1 MEESKARPR
10 RRRRRRHRG
19 RRFGF
24 GPEAILLVGNLKV
37 GKSTIFSNLIGQRRI
52 FIQHAESGTELAVGR
67 LFSGPYQRIID
78 APGFYSLQDRSE
90 DAFLVRDLLV
100 RRQVGAVLLVLDAK
114 NLSRGL
120 KLFLE
125 LTEFD
130 LPVTVALNMCD
141 EARQRGLE
149 LDVDRLSEILGVAV
163 VSTVATE
170 GRGLGQL
177 RRALATS
184 QKPRVRMDY
193 PQEPKRAVE
202 KIQQLL
208 AGGAVA
214 PRGMAYLL
222 LAGLPRS
229 RDTLE
234 KTAGETSL
242 RQATAIVDELKNRLQ
257 RPVDILLAENTRNQ
271 AEQLSSRVVRSRPA
285 SRATWKER
293 LAELS
298 RKPASGIP
306 IAVLVMFVTYLFVGW
321 FGAGVLVDLLEVKL
335 FGQVILPWLQG
346 WIDHIP
352 WQWVRE
358 LLIGDFG
365 LLTVGLV
372 LSLAIVL
379 PVLCTFF
386 FAFAL
391 MEDSGYLPRF
401 SLLTDRVLRKL
412 GLNGKGVLPLVMGLS
427 CVTMAVLSTRVL
439 DSPKQRVI
447 ATLLLILTVPCAPLL
462 SVMLVLLARLSIWAT
477 VIFFGLLLVQFFI
490 VGALANLLIPGKRP
504 DFVLELP
511 PMRAPRLKGTL
522 TKTGHQIAWFLKEA
536 IPYFLLG
543 TFVLFLLD
551 QLGALDSLREGLQP
565 VSVKLLG
572 LREESADVFFMTVVR
587 REAGAALLAQQ
598 AASGMYDGVQVVV
611 TLMVMTLMIPCI
623 NSVLVMYKERGF
635 WVSSAIM
642 VTVIAYSLLVG
653 GLLNFVLRWLGVQF

>member
-1 MEESKARPR
+1 M
-10 RRRRRRHRG
+10 
-19 RRFGF
+19 
-24 GPEAILLVGNLKV
+24 
-37 GKSTIFSNLIGQRRI
+37 GKSTIFSNLVGQHRNI
-52 FIQHAESGTELAVGR
+52 VQHKESGTELAVGR
-67 LFSGPYQRIID
+67 LVAGPYLRIFD

-90 DAFLVRDLLV
+90 DAFLVQDLLV
-100 RRQVGAVLLVLDAK
+100 RKQVGAVLLVLDAK

-120 KLFLE
+120 KLFFE
-125 LTEFD
+125 LAEFD

-149 LDVDRLSEILGVAV
+149 LDVDRLAEILGVPV
-163 VSTVATE
+163 VPTVATE

-177 RRALATS
+177 RRALAAAG
-184 QKPRVRMDY
+184 KPRVHIEY
-193 PQEPKRAVE
+193 PPEPAKSVVE
-202 KIQQLL
+202 IRQLL
-208 AGGAVA
+208 EGQPLA
-214 PRGMAYLL
+214 PGGMAYLL

-229 RDTLE
+229 RETLE
-234 KTAGETSL
+234 NIAGEAVGT
-242 RQATAIVDELKNRLQ
+242 RAATIVADLKNRLQ
-257 RPVDILLAENTRNQ
+257 RPVDILLSETARNQ
-271 AEQLSSRVVRSRPA
+271 AEQLSSRVVRSQPA
-285 SRATWKER
+285 SRANWKDR
-293 LAELS
+293 LAAYS
-298 RKPASGIP
+298 RKPATGIP
-306 IAVLVMFVTYLFVGW
+306 IAVLILFLTYLFVGW
-321 FGAGVLVDLLEVKL
+321 FGAGILVDLLEGKL
-335 FGQVILPWLQG
+335 FGQVVLPLLQG
-346 WIDHIP
+346 WIEHIP

-358 LLIGDFG
+358 LLIGPFG

-391 MEDSGYLPRF
+391 MEDSGYLPRL

-439 DSPKQRVI
+439 DSRKQRII
-447 ATLLLILTVPCAPLL
+447 ATLLLILIVPCAPLL

-477 VIFFGLLLVQFFI
+477 VIFFGMLLVQFFV

-511 PMRAPRLKGTL
+511 PMRAPRLKGTFI
-522 TKTGHQIAWFLKEA
+522 KTGHQIAWFLKEA

-543 TFVLFLLD
+543 TLVLFLLD
-551 QLGALDSLREGLQP
+551 QLGALDALRAGLQP

-572 LREESADVFFMTVVR
+572 LPQESADVFFLTMVR

-598 AASGMYDGVQVVV
+598 AATGMYDGVQVVV

-635 WVSSAIM
+635 LVSTAILLI
-642 VTVIAYSLLVG
+642 VVVYSLLVG
-653 GLLNFVLRWLGVQF
+653 GLIQFVFRWLGVQF